1 MVEYFRK
8 RNGACMKKKLSLKK
22 FLSRRLAGGVLLLS
36 NLSLV
41 SIGFSAWSIGAV
53 TTAEAEINVSA
64 ADLIELNKLFEIQ
77 TPRMFSYGSY
87 GIIRDETIVSDG
99 YVHFP
104 VLINNQDA
112 NFKYVKK
119 ADNGDLNFNIC
130 ITNAGAFKIFDD
142 AYLKS
147 TSDVANP
154 ITYGIS
160 ADGFNDSSSSV
171 SVYSK
176 TADSVTSQIS
186 IPASSG
192 YSDFKAT
199 YLDLAIHF
207 TFDDFPSVYQSLVS
221 NGLAFSIKME
231 VETI

>member
-1 MVEYFRK
+1 
-8 RNGACMKKKLSLKK
+8 MKKKLSLKK
-22 FLSRRLAGGVLLLS
+22 LITQRLAGGVLLLS
-36 NLSLV
+36 NISLV
-41 SIGFSAWSIGAV
+41 SIGFSAWSIGAGGV
-53 TTAEAEINVSA
+53 GEAQLDVSA
-64 ADLIELNKLFEIQ
+64 ADLIDLNQLFEIQ

-130 ITNAGAFKIFDD
+130 ITNTGAFRIFDD

-160 ADGFNDSSSSV
+160 SNGFNDSLSYV
-171 SVYSK
+171 SAYSK
-176 TADSVTSQIS
+176 TADLVTSQIS

-207 TFDDFPSVYQSLVS
+207 TFDDFSSVYQSLVRS
-221 NGLAFSIKME
+221 GLAFSIKME
-231 VETI
+231 VETV

>member
-1 MVEYFRK
+1 
-8 RNGACMKKKLSLKK
+8 MKKKLSLKK
-22 FLSRRLAGGVLLLS
+22 LITQKLAGGVLLLS
-36 NLSLV
+36 NISLV
-41 SIGFSAWSIGAV
+41 SIGFAAWSMGSVAAV
-53 TTAEAEINVSA
+53 EAQLDVSA
-64 ADLIELNKLFEIQ
+64 ADLIDLNKLFEIQ
-77 TPRMFSYGSY
+77 TPQMFSYGSY

-119 ADNGDLNFNIC
+119 AANGDLNFDIC
-130 ITNAGAFKIFDD
+130 ITNTGAFRIFDD

-160 ADGFNDSSSSV
+160 ANGFNDSSSSV
-171 SVYSK
+171 SVYFK

-186 IPASSG
+186 IPTSSG
-192 YSDFKAT
+192 YSDFETT

-207 TFDDFPSVYQSLVS
+207 TFDDFSSVYQSLAS

>member
-1 MVEYFRK
+1 M
-8 RNGACMKKKLSLKK
+8 
-22 FLSRRLAGGVLLLS
+22 
-36 NLSLV
+36 
-41 SIGFSAWSIGAV
+41 
-53 TTAEAEINVSA
+53 SA
-64 ADLIELNKLFEIQ
+64 ADLIDLNKLFEIQ

-130 ITNAGAFKIFDD
+130 ITNIGAFRIFDD

-160 ADGFNDSSSSV
+160 SNGFNDYSSSV

-176 TADSVTSQIS
+176 TANSVTSQIS

-192 YSDFKAT
+192 YSDFEAT

-207 TFDDFPSVYQSLVS
+207 TFDDFSSVYQSLVS

>member
-1 MVEYFRK
+1 
-8 RNGACMKKKLSLKK
+8 MKKNNLKRISSRIL
-22 FLSRRLAGGVLLLS
+22 FLGVLFLS
-36 NLSLV
+36 NLSLI
-41 SIGFSAWSIGAV
+41 SIGFSAWSIVGAAS
-53 TTAEAEINVSA
+53 AETQIQVSA
-64 ADLIELNKLFEIQ
+64 ADVIDLSKLFEIQ

-119 ADNGDLNFNIC
+119 ADNGDLNFSIC
-130 ITNAGAFKIFDD
+130 ITNTGAFRIFDD

-160 ADGFNDSSSSV
+160 ANGFNDSSSSV
-171 SVYSK
+171 SVYFK
-176 TADSVTSQIS
+176 KADSVTSQIS

-207 TFDDFPSVYQSLVS
+207 TFDDFSSVYQSLVS

>member
-1 MVEYFRK
+1 MK
-8 RNGACMKKKLSLKK
+8 KKKLSLKK
-22 FLSRRLAGGVLLLS
+22 FLSRRLAWGVLLLS
-36 NLSLV
+36 NLSLI

-64 ADLIELNKLFEIQ
+64 ADLVDLNKLFEIQ

-119 ADNGDLNFNIC
+119 ADNGDLNFSIC
-130 ITNAGAFKIFDD
+130 ITNTGAFRIFDD

-147 TSDVANP
+147 TNDVANP

-160 ADGFNDSSSSV
+160 ANGFNDSSSFG

-186 IPASSG
+186 ISSSSG
-192 YSDFKAT
+192 YSDFKTT

-207 TFDDFPSVYQSLVS
+207 TFDDFSSVYQSLVS

>member
-1 MVEYFRK
+1 
-8 RNGACMKKKLSLKK
+8 
-22 FLSRRLAGGVLLLS
+22 
-36 NLSLV
+36 
-41 SIGFSAWSIGAV
+41 
-53 TTAEAEINVSA
+53 
-64 ADLIELNKLFEIQ
+64 
-77 TPRMFSYGSY
+77 MFSYGSY

-104 VLINNQDA
+104 VLIKNQDA
-112 NFKYVKK
+112 NFKFVKK

-130 ITNAGAFKIFDD
+130 ITNTGAFKIFDD

-160 ADGFNDSSSSV
+160 TNGFNDSSSSV

-176 TADSVTSQIS
+176 TADSVSSQIS

-192 YSDFKAT
+192 YSDFEAT
-199 YLDLAIHF
+199 YLDLAVHF
-207 TFDDFPSVYQSLVS
+207 TFDDFSSVYQSLVS

>member
-1 MVEYFRK
+1 MHEEETFIEEILIAK
-8 RNGACMKKKLSLKK
+8 AC
-22 FLSRRLAGGVLLLS
+22 GGVLLLS

-64 ADLIELNKLFEIQ
+64 ADLIDLNKLFEIQ

-112 NFKYVKK
+112 NFRYVKK

-130 ITNAGAFKIFDD
+130 ITNIGAFGIFDD

-154 ITYGIS
+154 VTYGIS
-160 ADGFNDSSSSV
+160 ANGFNDSSSSV

-186 IPASSG
+186 ISASSG
-192 YSDFKAT
+192 YSDFDAT

-207 TFDDFPSVYQSLVS
+207 TFDDFSSVYQSLVS